1 MQADRVESNAAV
13 ITRESTTP
21 TAAGQTNAAS
31 SLSRNKR
38 RWIRL
43 RFRAASHD
51 LVMEAVFLLV
61 ACS

>member
-1 MQADRVESNAAV
+1 DRVESNAAV
-13 ITRESTTP
+13 ITPESTTP
-21 TAAGQTNAAS
+21 TAAGQTDAAS
-31 SLSRNKR
+31 SRPNKS

-43 RFRAASHD
+43 RFRAASHE